1 MYHWFLSF
9 ISRQPLEL
17 QQQMFYNINTANTT
31 LLSSYTPRTISPHL
45 LLAQLLIKLTTFI
58 EFVQNI
64 LNYASTW
71 WPPKSMSSFFKNKNL
86 RKADKTPSKVQKEQD
101 NIYAVVVRCVSYV
114 MISSLKSFSNGL
126 INHYGLN
133 YTISTFLIQR
143 LKKTHFD
150 PDLIKESLKVPKAKI
165 LDQPHACVKILNGNC
180 LYWVIRHQ
188 SWKKCIVTNVTK
200 QMKQSAKQKPT
211 AVKDN
216 FRTTCQTLMVQT
228 CWK

>member
-31 LLSSYTPRTISPHL
+31 LLSSYSPRTISPHL

-143 LKKTHFD
+143 LKK
-150 PDLIKESLKVPKAKI
+150 LILI
-165 LDQPHACVKILNGNC
+165 LISSKNH
-180 LYWVIRHQ
+180 
-188 SWKKCIVTNVTK
+188 
-200 QMKQSAKQKPT
+200 
-211 AVKDN
+211 
-216 FRTTCQTLMVQT
+216 
-228 CWK
+228 